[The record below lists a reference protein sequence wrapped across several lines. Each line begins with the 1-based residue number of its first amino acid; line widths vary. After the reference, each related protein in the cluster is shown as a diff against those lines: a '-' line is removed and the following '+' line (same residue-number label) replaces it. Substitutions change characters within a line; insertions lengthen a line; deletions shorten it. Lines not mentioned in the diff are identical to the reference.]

1 MAVSPVFSPC
11 FVLIPV
17 LIADHPCDDAGWRR
31 PAGPDSAGSAARTDP
46 AGSEW
51 NWADHAS
58 HAADHHQYRRNPA
71 NTGKI
76 LPVEMCNSL
85 VSKLSAGVLA

>member
-1 MAVSPVFSPC
+1 MFSPC
-11 FVLIPV
+11 LVLIPV
-17 LIADHPCDDAGWRR
+17 LYAEHPRDDAGWRR
-31 PAGPDSAGSAARTDP
+31 AASTDSAGPASRADP

-71 NTGKI
+71 NTGKT
-76 LPVEMCNSL
+76 LPVEMFNSL